1 MNLLRS
7 LGRVLRFAW
16 PVLLFVAGITLVLW
30 LIL

>member
-7 LGRVLRFAW
+7 LGRVLRFTW
-16 PVLLFVAGITLVLW
+16 PVPWFVAGITLVLW